1 MNFQNSKVL
10 EERTASLK
18 FDKYRKIRN
27 SINYYGDDVA
37 PETVKKALKEIP
49 EIIKIL
55 TRHAKFV

>member
-27 SINYYGDDVA
+27 SINYYGKIISINEAKNVLDRI
-37 PETVKKALKEIP
+37 KKLRR

-55 TRHAKFV
+55 